1 MDTLEREL
9 NKIRN
14 ELRWMNVINVLKED
28 YLMDII
34 TEEQYKTSLIDISN
48 KIGVDLGTT
57 NK

>member
-1 MDTLEREL
+1 MDTLEKEL

-28 YLMDII
+28 HLMDII
-34 TEEQYKTSLIDISN
+34 TEEQYKTALIDISN
-48 KIGVDLGTT
+48 KIGVDLNT

>member
-14 ELRWMNVINVLKED
+14 ELRWMNVINILKED